1 MVAATFVQSGWM
13 LKLALRRGPGLN
25 QSLGGNGIHRTWPPR
40 SKILG
45 YPTGETSL
53 RPFSNSPVLVV
64 LQSRDFRLLWAARW
78 IHEISRRM
86 ELLVLG
92 YLIYSLTNS
101 AFQVALIS
109 VFLNGPRV
117 PLALVGG
124 MLADRL
130 DRWRILAGVHTFY
143 LLVASGILVLLVLD
157 LIHPWHVFL
166 AILLQGTAKVLDDP
180 TRRAALFDLAGQE
193 RIAHAMSL
201 ETITN
206 NGGKILGPLTGGL
219 LIAAGGSVGHLTGG
233 AFIPANDFVVPFAA
247 LVVLDLVSALLIFR
261 LRLGTSIRNEG
272 SAAVVRNT
280 VFWEGIKS
288 GIGHSFSNKF
298 VLGVLSISLVMN
310 GMVLPLQ
317 YFIPVIAT
325 DVLKVGPALGGLLGS
340 AEGIGT
346 FIGAIVIA
354 VRRNY
359 AFHGRYFV
367 IGALIVGIGVA
378 AVAWSPWFLVSF
390 LLLFCAGVGQAG
402 FSTMQSTILLLSSPA
417 EMRGR
422 IMGSQGLVNGLGHL
436 VGGVEIGAI
445 AQAFSISLAIG
456 VNAGVG
462 LLLMLPVIF
471 LTPLVWRRVEA
482 YHSLAAATRSQ

>member
-1 MVAATFVQSGWM
+1 MRA
-13 LKLALRRGPGLN
+13 
-25 QSLGGNGIHRTWPPR
+25 
-40 SKILG
+40 
-45 YPTGETSL
+45 
-53 RPFSNSPVLVV
+53 FSNTPVLVV
-64 LQSRDFRLLWAARW
+64 LQSRDFRYLWAARW

-92 YLIYSLTNS
+92 YLIYELTNS

-130 DRWRILAGVHTFY
+130 DRWRILAGIHTFY
-143 LLVASGILVLLVLD
+143 LVVASAILLLLVLD
-157 LIHPWHVFL
+157 LIHPWYVFL

-180 TRRAALFDLAGQE
+180 TRRAALFDLAGQD

-206 NGGKILGPLTGGL
+206 NGGKILGPLTGGV
-219 LIAAGGSVGHLTGG
+219 LIALYGFTG
-233 AFIPANDFVVPFAA
+233 AFA
-247 LVVLDLVSALLIFR
+247 LLVALDLAAALLIFR
-261 LRLGTSIRNEG
+261 MRLPPG
-272 SAAVVRNT
+272 AAAGVRDT
-280 VFWEGIKS
+280 AFWQGIKS

-298 VLGVLSISLVMN
+298 VLGVLTISLIMN

-346 FIGAIVIA
+346 FIGALIIA
-354 VRRNY
+354 ARRNY
-359 AFHGRYFV
+359 TFHGRYFV
-367 IGALIVGIGVA
+367 FGALIVGVGVA

-390 LLLFCAGVGQAG
+390 LLLFSAGVGQAG

-422 IMGSQGLVNGLGHL
+422 IMGSQGLVNGSGHL

-445 AQAFSISLAIG
+445 AQAFGISLAIG
-456 VNAGVG
+456 LNAGVG
-462 LLLMLPVIF
+462 LLLMLPVII
-471 LTPLVWRRVEA
+471 LTPLIWRPVEL
-482 YHSLAAATRSQ
+482 YRRREETPTVPATPAENRGPG